1 MNAITISGVTFLL
14 IIPVMAAA
22 VLAVLPGYRLSAS
35 LNMAAAFLTLLA
47 ALSLF
52 IWKPATGPYILV
64 DDLNIVFVVLN
75 SFVGFTTSVFSA
87 SYIAHELETGRLTP
101 AHLRFYHSMYQVLLF
116 AMNFCFGRQ
125 QHRPDVGCDRDGDAH
140 HGDHGWH
147 LSHGSSDRGRLEIF
161 HPGQRR
167 HCACAVWHDP
177 RLYGCASGRR
187 RG

>member
-87 SYIAHELETGRLTP
+87 SWR
-101 AHLRFYHSMYQVLLF
+101 
-116 AMNFCFGRQ
+116 
-125 QHRPDVGCDRDGDAH
+125 RDG
-140 HGDHGWH
+140 
-147 LSHGSSDRGRLEIF
+147 L
-161 HPGQRR
+161 RR
-167 HCACAVWHDP
+167 
-177 RLYGCASGRR
+177 RICASTMRCIKSCCLP
-187 RG
+187 